1 MTPSLM
7 ESHMKV
13 RNVVGI
19 SLIGACLSPLA
30 FADALRNYPQQG
42 TAVSSDYGGVS
53 DTGVS
58 SSTAPRVHPAPQGK
72 TRQDVHLEL
81 VAAQRAGLIPAP
93 DSDYPPSQR
102 TIDRNKA
109 RFNAL
114 EKSQN

>member
-13 RNVVGI
+13 RNVIVI
-19 SLIGACLSPLA
+19 SLIGACFSPLA
-30 FADALRNYPQQG
+30 FADALRTYPQQG
-42 TAVSSDYGGVS
+42 AGVSSDYGGVP

-58 SSTAPRVHPAPQGK
+58 SNSAARLHQAPQGK

-102 TIDRNKA
+102 TVDRNKA
-109 RFNAL
+109 RFHAPENSY
-114 EKSQN
+114 K